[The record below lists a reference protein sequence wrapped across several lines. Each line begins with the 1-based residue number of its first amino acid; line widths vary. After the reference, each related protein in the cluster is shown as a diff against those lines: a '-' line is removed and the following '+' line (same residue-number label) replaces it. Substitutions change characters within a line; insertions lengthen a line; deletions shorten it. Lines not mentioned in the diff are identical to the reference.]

1 MERREE
7 LVFSVEPQ
15 NPVPAPF
22 LTKTYQLVDD
32 PLTDHIVSWGENET
46 SFVVWRIT
54 DFAKNLLPN
63 YFKHNNFSSF
73 GFKKVVADRW
83 EFANENFRKG
93 AKHLLSEIHR
103 RKTHRNHHDQQ
114 HPQQL
119 FLKPEDSY
127 GWMESPSPSPRG
139 SSTDILT
146 ALTQDNQR
154 LRRKNYMLDPTSY
167 NWVLQIHVSGTET
180 AETSVLGNS
189 SSLTVPNNSNVKL
202 FGVPLI
208 DNERDFELAGTYSW
222 GSACIENSVVLHF
235 QRALMFSVTPID
247 CHFFHHERLY
257 PLASRWNNRK
267 DHTGIPSDLASIR
280 LQLDRLEYDKMLEID
295 NGVNVALFTQ
305 EMKTC

>member
-1 MERREE
+1 MERSEE

-46 SFVVWRIT
+46 SFV
-54 DFAKNLLPN
+54 
-63 YFKHNNFSSF
+63 

-114 HPQQL
+114 KPQQL

-154 LRRKNYMLDPTSY
+154 LRRKNYMLVSELTHMKTLY
-167 NWVLQIHVSGTET
+167 NDIIYFIQNHVKPVPYQQKANTLGSNIIQLGPSIHVSGTET

-208 DNERDFELAGTYSW
+208 DNERDFELARTYSW

-235 QRALMFSVTPID
+235 QRALMFSVTTID

-280 LQLDRLEYDKMLEID
+280 LQLDRLEYDK
-295 NGVNVALFTQ
+295 
-305 EMKTC
+305 